1 MARLLFDQNLSY
13 RLCASLVDVFPQSVH
28 VRDVGLARADDL
40 TVWTYAKD
48 NGLTIV
54 TKDGDFSGLSFVY
67 GSPPKIVWLRVATA
81 RRTVHLRF
89 CGARRWRLPI
99 SSTRLRKRFL
109 SSSLAGKPRTSNAR
123 GRRGR
128 R

>member
-1 MARLLFDQNLSY
+1 VCVFGGRL
-13 RLCASLVDVFPQSVH
+13 PQSVR

-67 GSPPKIVWLRVATA
+67 GSPPKIVWLRVGNCTTDRAFTIL
-81 RRTVHLRF
+81 RRE
-89 CGARRWRLPI
+89 A
-99 SSTRLRKRFL
+99 
-109 SSSLAGKPRTSNAR
+109 LAIADFINAAEEALFIVEF
-123 GRRGR
+123 GRET
-128 R
+128 